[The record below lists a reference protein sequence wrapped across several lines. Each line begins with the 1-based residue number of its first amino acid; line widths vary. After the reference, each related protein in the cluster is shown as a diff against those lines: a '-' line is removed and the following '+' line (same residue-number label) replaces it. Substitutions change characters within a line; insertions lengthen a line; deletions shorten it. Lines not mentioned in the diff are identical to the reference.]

1 MSKSDSE
8 LKEAK
13 VDFGSILVAAR
24 QTKNYSIDDISEHIK
39 IPHKVIAAIESN
51 NIEALPP
58 VIFTQGYIRAYAK
71 FLEIPEDDV
80 LAVYNRA
87 MPDEA
92 AANLR
97 LRSSLHAGT
106 SSQNPLFKAMT
117 LLLIVAGIAA
127 VVFGGIQY
135 YQGKVDDMETR
146 LESREESFTGHSLDS
161 LGSRQSDVQQNTQS
175 TGDDELI
182 VGSTD
187 AVDDLTAAG
196 LIDESESSSVS
207 GLQAED
213 ERVEEA
219 PASVDKDVLEIFAKQ
234 GSWVEVRDAT
244 NTRLFHNLIPVGAS
258 HKLEGEAPF
267 RISLGN
273 ARSTSVFINDLEVDM
288 TELITRKNIATFT
301 VSAKEETVFIH

>member
-8 LKEAK
+8 LIEAK
-13 VDFGSILVAAR
+13 VDFGSILAAAR
-24 QTKNYSIDDISEHIK
+24 QTKNYSVDDVSEHLK
-39 IPHKVIAAIESN
+39 IPHQVIAAIESN

-71 FLEIPEDDV
+71 FLEIPEENV
-80 LAVYNRA
+80 LAVYSRA
-87 MPDEA
+87 MPHEA

-97 LRSSLHAGT
+97 LRSSLHTGT
-106 SSQNPLFKAMT
+106 SSQSPLFKAMT
-117 LLLIVAGIAA
+117 LLLIVSGIAA
-127 VVFGGIQY
+127 LVFGGVQY

-161 LGSRQSDVQQNTQS
+161 PGNRQLDIQQNARL

-182 VGSTD
+182 VGSTGP
-187 AVDDLTAAG
+187 VDD
-196 LIDESESSSVS
+196 SEVASLADGSENSSVP

-213 ERVEEA
+213 KQTEEA
-219 PASVDKDVLEIFAKQ
+219 QASAGKDVLEIFAKK
-234 GSWVEVRDAT
+234 GSWLQVSDAT
-244 NTRLFHNLIPVGAS
+244 NKRLFNNMVPVGATQ
-258 HKLEGEAPF
+258 KLEGEAPF

-301 VSAKEETVFIH
+301 VSAKEETVFFH

>member
-8 LKEAK
+8 LREAK
-13 VDFGSILVAAR
+13 VDFGSILAAAR
-24 QTKNYSIDDISEHIK
+24 QAKNYSVDDASEHLK
-39 IPHKVIAAIESN
+39 IPHHVIAAIESN

-71 FLEIPEDDV
+71 FLEIPAENV
-80 LAVYNRA
+80 LSVYSRA
-87 MPDEA
+87 MPHEA

-97 LRSSLHAGT
+97 LGSALHTGT
-106 SSQNPLFKAMT
+106 SSQAPLFKATT

-127 VVFGGIQY
+127 LVFGGFQY

-161 LGSRQSDVQQNTQS
+161 PGNRQLDIQQDARL

-182 VGSTD
+182 VGST
-187 AVDDLTAAG
+187 ASVDDSAVTG
-196 LIDESESSSVS
+196 LADESESSSM
-207 GLQAED
+207 GLEA
-213 ERVEEA
+213 EEA
-219 PASVDKDVLEIFAKQ
+219 QATAGNDVLEIFAKK
-234 GSWVEVRDAT
+234 GSWLEVHDAT
-244 NTRLFHNLIPVGAS
+244 NKRLFHNMVAVGATQ
-258 HKLEGEAPF
+258 KLEGEAPF

-288 TELITRKNIATFT
+288 SEQISRKNIATFT
-301 VSAKEETVFIH
+301 VSAKEETVFFH